1 MAVSIGALR
10 VFVAV
15 AEAGAIGPAAERVG
29 RTASAV
35 SMTLKQVEEDIGTA
49 LFETE
54 RKSSLTPT
62 GRHAL
67 DLASDLL
74 DRYEQTLAAIRGFAR
89 NEIGRLNL
97 ACIPS
102 VALRLLPEILGQYR
116 IRWPGVEIEIRD
128 IDSRAVANA
137 VARGRVEFGI
147 ASPIEE
153 RSGLR
158 YRPLFEDALGVIC
171 RRDDP
176 LAGLDRAVRWSD
188 LDGRPFL
195 ANGLCHMI
203 DNAEFRRIVDTAPMT
218 ARNVTSVLA
227 LLRAGMGPTVLPRL
241 SLPVE
246 DDTLCFL
253 PIEDPGAR
261 RRVGLLTRQGDRL
274 SPSADA
280 FMQVLDTALPDMAAA
295 LSIDLAAGHGG
306 NGL

>member
-15 AEAGAIGPAAERVG
+15 AKAGAIGPAAERVG

-54 RKSSLTPT
+54 RKSRLTPT

-74 DRYEQTLAAIRGFAR
+74 DRYEQTLSEIRGFAR

-102 VALRLLPEILGQYR
+102 VALRLLPAVLGRYNGQ
-116 IRWPGVEIEIRD
+116 WPGVEIEIRD
-128 IDSRAVANA
+128 IDSRAVINA
-137 VARGRVEFGI
+137 VDQGRVEFGI
-147 ASPIEE
+147 ASPVEE
-153 RSGLR
+153 RSSLS

-171 RRDDP
+171 RRDDA
-176 LAGLDRAVRWSD
+176 LARLGRPVRWND

-195 ANGLCHMI
+195 ANGLCHMV
-203 DNAEFRRIVDTAPMT
+203 DDAEFRRIVDTAPMI

-253 PIEDPGAR
+253 PVEDPDAR

-274 SPSADA
+274 SPSANA
-280 FMQVLDTALPDMAAA
+280 FMQVLDTTLPEMATA
-295 LSIDLAAGHGG
+295 LSVDLAGDPGG